1 MSSELANLVD
11 DDAKLSSHSEKRKES
26 KISNGKIQVS
36 WLWSPKAILKGP
48 IFTCVMKW
56 S

>member
-11 DDAKLSSHSEKRKES
+11 DDAKLSSHGDKRKES

-36 WLWSPKAILKGP
+36 
-48 IFTCVMKW
+48 
-56 S
+56 